1 MKAVQRLLQAKR
13 DAIWS
18 IAPEQPASDAV
29 ALMADKDVGALL
41 VIEQD
46 RLVGIITERDLARK
60 LVRPGRDPST
70 PVRDLMSERVL
81 YVRPDQEIDD
91 CMALMIDKHVRHLPV
106 IDNGRI
112 IGMISMR
119 DIVAEVIA
127 EKSFMIEQ
135 LENYMYDLPPHTRA

>member
-1 MKAVQRLLQAKR
+1 
-13 DAIWS
+13 
-18 IAPEQPASDAV
+18 
-29 ALMADKDVGALL
+29 
-41 VIEQD
+41 
-46 RLVGIITERDLARK
+46 
-60 LVRPGRDPST
+60 
-70 PVRDLMSERVL
+70 MSERVL

>member
-1 MKAVQRLLQAKR
+1 
-13 DAIWS
+13 
-18 IAPEQPASDAV
+18 
-29 ALMADKDVGALL
+29 
-41 VIEQD
+41 
-46 RLVGIITERDLARK
+46 
-60 LVRPGRDPST
+60 
-70 PVRDLMSERVL
+70 VL